1 MPKNKASKALINS
14 MKMPERGDASG
25 LFNRKVVNG
34 KDNDSYYAENPT
46 SATFSVVVDGKTEF
60 DSTRWTEVSGL
71 SFTVSVVEHQ
81 EGGENGFVHK
91 FPGPLSFPN
100 ITLTRGVTPN
110 DGFHEWIKS
119 IEPTGNAP
127 KQRVVP
133 RFNVSINLLSARGTD
148 ILRTWTLRDAF
159 PISWT
164 GPSFTASSDNYLTE
178 QLVLAHHGFTVE
190 TKERPKP
197 QAKKNL
203 ANAYKKA
210 AQRQA
215 AMLIERQKNQAR
227 HAVREGVKEEAAA
240 AASALGGDEVK
251 KAFDATY

>member
-1 MPKNKASKALINS
+1 MPKNKAAKALIKS
-14 MKMPERGDASG
+14 MKIPERDAISG

-34 KDNDSYYAENPT
+34 ADNDSYYAENPT
-46 SATFSVVVDGKTEF
+46 SATFSVVVDGRKDFE
-60 DSTRWTEVSGL
+60 STRWTEVSGL

-119 IEPTGNAP
+119 IEPTGNKP
-127 KQRVVP
+127 EQRVVQ
-133 RFNVSINLLSARGTD
+133 RFNVSINLLSPRND
-148 ILRTWTLRDAF
+148 VLRTWTLRDAF
-159 PISWT
+159 PVSWT

-178 QLVLAHHGFTVE
+178 QLVLAHHGFTVDN
-190 TKERPKP
+190 KQRPKP

-203 ANAYKKA
+203 VNAYKKT

-227 HAVREGVKEEAAA
+227 HAVKKGAEEKAAQ
-240 AASALGGDEVK
+240 AASALGGDEVQK
-251 KAFDATY
+251 VIDATY

>member
-1 MPKNKASKALINS
+1 MPKNKASKALIKS
-14 MKMPERGDASG
+14 MKMPERGDVSG
-25 LFNRKVVNG
+25 LFNRKVING
-34 KDNDSYYAENPT
+34 ADNDSYYAENPT
-46 SATFSVVVDGKTEF
+46 SATFSVVVDGKSEF

-119 IEPTGNAP
+119 MEPTGNDP

-148 ILRTWTLRDAF
+148 ILRTWTLSDAF
-159 PISWT
+159 PVSWT

-190 TKERPKP
+190 TKDRPKP
-197 QAKKNL
+197 QAKKSL
-203 ANAYKKA
+203 ADIKKEA

-215 AMLIERQKNQAR
+215 AMLSERLKNQAK
-227 HAVREGVKEEAAA
+227 HAVTKGVEVVAVAVLSQTAKESIKEAF
-240 AASALGGDEVK
+240 EE
-251 KAFDATY
+251 TY

>member
-25 LFNRKVVNG
+25 LFNRKVING

-159 PISWT
+159 PVSWT
-164 GPSFTASSDNYLTE
+164 GPSFTASSDSYLTE

-197 QAKKNL
+197 QAKKSL
-203 ANAYKKA
+203 ADIKKEA
-210 AQRQA
+210 AQRQS
-215 AMLIERQKNQAR
+215 AMLTERLKNKAK
-227 HAVREGVKEEAAA
+227 HAVMKGAGTVAKAALQQTAKESVKE
-240 AASALGGDEVK
+240 
-251 KAFDATY
+251 AFEETY